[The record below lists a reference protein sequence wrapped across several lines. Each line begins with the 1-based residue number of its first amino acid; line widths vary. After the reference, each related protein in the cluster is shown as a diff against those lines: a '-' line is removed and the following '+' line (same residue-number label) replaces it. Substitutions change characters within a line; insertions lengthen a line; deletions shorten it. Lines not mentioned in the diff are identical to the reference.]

1 MVGEGARNRDEDL
14 QLEIMDKGELQ
25 VAMIKRVTSVD
36 EMPAICKEENPSV
49 EKTTLT
55 RVSPPLV
62 PVFRAGWNAVSF
74 EKERMK
80 CPAPKDPWLIFLS
93 HRLCTA
99 IHGVVSKQDIA
110 GAIARLGRKPVV
122 KR

>member
-14 QLEIMDKGELQ
+14 QLEIMDKAELQ

-36 EMPAICKEENPSV
+36 ETPAICKEENPSV

-62 PVFRAGWNAVSF
+62 PVFRAGWNVS
-74 EKERMK
+74 
-80 CPAPKDPWLIFLS
+80 ALS
-93 HRLCTA
+93 LADRCHYPLA
-99 IHGVVSKQDIA
+99 S
-110 GAIARLGRKPVV
+110 L
-122 KR
+122 